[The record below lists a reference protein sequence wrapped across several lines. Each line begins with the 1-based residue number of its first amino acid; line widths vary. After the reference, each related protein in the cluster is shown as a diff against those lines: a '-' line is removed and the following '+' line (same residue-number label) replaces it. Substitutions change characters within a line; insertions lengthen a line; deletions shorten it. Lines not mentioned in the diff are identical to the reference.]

1 MTDIN
6 IKLVAEGEKEFKAA
20 LKSVTDQTKLLD
32 SQMKMLESTFD
43 EDTSKK
49 KKAKELAS
57 TYTQSIEAQRQKVA
71 LLGSKIQ
78 ELSSDYTGN
87 YSRIVQ
93 LQTQMNKTQTTINQ
107 MSSKAKDLGINLNAD
122 ATIFEKMKDKAN
134 DMADGLKKMAKTG
147 VESALDGIK
156 NKAKDTAKALGDV
169 VKSAPSSALHALGA
183 GFTGLAKT
191 VAGASVAIG
200 GAVAGLTVKAVQSF
214 GELEQNLG
222 GSEAVFG
229 EYAESLQKTSEDAY
243 KKMGTSQSEYL
254 ATANKMGAL
263 FQGSG
268 VDQERSLELTT
279 QAMQRATDM
288 ASVMGIDV
296 SSALEAV
303 TGAAKGNYTMMDN
316 LGVAMNATTLDAYAA
331 ANGFDKAFKDMSN
344 AENAEV
350 SMQYFFEKTSQYAG
364 NFEREATQTLSGSF
378 GLLKASIDSFVG
390 GLGNADA
397 DIGNLTMNIVDS
409 FKAVLDNLVP
419 VIQQVFSALP
429 QVLDALVPTIK
440 QGIVFLIE
448 FLTTQAPVFMEQ
460 GMLMLSNILQGISD
474 NLPRIFTVVEKI
486 LLSFGDTITNNLPKI
501 LVLGTKLLLELT
513 LGIVKAIPKLV
524 TSVPQL
530 IKALVTAFWDS
541 KDEILGIGA
550 DIVRGIWEGIKNLAG
565 WFKEQIGNFFG
576 GIVDGV
582 KEKLGIH
589 SPSKVFAEIGAYSA
603 EGFGVGFK
611 KSFSGVNNTVLSEV
625 AKAPV
630 TFSNTFTFNGGYT
643 ESDATA
649 IMRQIN
655 RQLGTI
661 YA

>member
-107 MSSKAKDLGINLNAD
+107 MSSKAKDLGINLNAN
-122 ATIFEKMKDKAN
+122 ATIFDKMKDKAN

-147 VESALDGIK
+147 VENALDGSK
-156 NKAKDTAKALGDV
+156 TKAKDTAKALGDV
-169 VKSAPSSALHALGA
+169 VKSAPGNALHALGA

-229 EYAESLQKTSEDAY
+229 EYAQSLQKTSEDAY

-344 AENAEV
+344 AEKAEV

-429 QVLDALVPTIK
+429 QVLDALLPTIK

-460 GMLMLSNILQGISD
+460 GMMMLSNILQGIID

-486 LLSFGDTITNNLPKI
+486 LLSFSDTILNNLPKI

-530 IKALVTAFWDS
+530 IKAIVTAFWDE
-541 KDEILGIGA
+541 KDEILGIGG

-576 GIVDGV
+576 GIVNGV